1 MTLTRRFVIFAGAWL
16 LALPVAAAQ
25 GGKTAAPPT
34 FNKEVA
40 PILFANC
47 VACHRPGEV
56 APMSLL
62 TYQDARPWA
71 KGIKAKVLAHEM
83 PPWFADP
90 RYGSFQN
97 KRGLTQAQ
105 IDTLVAWADAGA
117 PQGTGTAPVAPQIAD
132 TAAGTLAGFM
142 TRPPDAVIDDPAE
155 IDIPATGVL
164 PFLNLWQKAPF
175 TEDKYI
181 EAVEL
186 RPSNRAVTHHSNV
199 DIESSLPIGAHHI
212 GLGPA
217 WVGGQVVNAI
227 PVREDG
233 SPLACSVLANRSTSS
248 AAVGGN
254 DPECVRAAAEEAAAN
269 TEETFNF
276 GNRLLFYAPGTQT
289 LRFSPGLVKVIKRD
303 DYMMWD
309 IHYNATGRPEKD
321 RHQVRLWF
329 SKDTPT
335 HVVRSGTANE
345 VNLYEGLELVGQGV
359 QRPSI
364 PAFAENYRVSS
375 LRAIKYDTT
384 LNSVWPHMH
393 LRGKNMTYSVTYPD
407 GREEVLLSVPK
418 YTFEWQIAY
427 VFNQPIKLP
436 AGSMLRVT
444 AHFDNSANNKFNPAP
459 DQELPWG
466 SQSWHEMYF
475 PYFDL
480 TIDKDVLP
488 ASKGTN

>member
-1 MTLTRRFVIFAGAWL
+1 MTEKRWW
-16 LALPVAAAQ
+16 LALCGVSLLTVSGSAQAAQSAAA
-25 GGKTAAPPT
+25 PT
-34 FNKEVA
+34 FNKDVA

-71 KGIKAKVLAHEM
+71 KGIKSKVLAHEM

-117 PQGTGTAPVAPQIAD
+117 PQGTGAAPVAPQMAD
-132 TAAGTLAGFM
+132 TVAGALAGFM
-142 TRPPDAVIDDPAE
+142 DRAPDAVVDQPAE
-155 IDIPATGVL
+155 IEIPASGVL
-164 PFLNLWQKAPF
+164 PFLNIWNKAPF

-199 DIESSLPIGAHHI
+199 DIESSLPRGAHHI

-217 WVGGQVVNAI
+217 WPNGQIINAM
-227 PVREDG
+227 PVQEDG
-233 SPLACSVLANRSTSS
+233 TLVPR
-248 AAVGGN
+248 GGL
-254 DPECVRAAAEEAAAN
+254 PEAEEASAN

-276 GNRLLFYAPGTQT
+276 GNRLLFYAPGTAT

-329 SKDTPT
+329 SKTTPT

-345 VNLYEGLELVGQGV
+345 VNLYEGSEIVGQGV
-359 QRPSI
+359 QRPNI

-375 LRAIKYDTT
+375 LRAIQYDTT

-393 LRGKNMTYSVTYPD
+393 LRGKDMTYSVTYPD
-407 GREEVLLSVPK
+407 GREEILLSVPK

-427 VFNQPIKLP
+427 VFDNPIKLP

-444 AHFDNSANNKFNPAP
+444 AHYDNSANNKFNPAP

-488 ASKGTN
+488 AAKGTN